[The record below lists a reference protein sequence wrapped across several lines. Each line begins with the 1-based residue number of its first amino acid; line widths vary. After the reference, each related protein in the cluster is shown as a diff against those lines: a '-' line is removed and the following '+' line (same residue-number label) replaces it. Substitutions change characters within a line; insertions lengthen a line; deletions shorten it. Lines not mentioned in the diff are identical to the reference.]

1 MWQRF
6 KIWANAIYAILLV
19 VLLLVVVVVVL
30 CQLEEGSS
38 EQVRLM
44 TFARQ
49 CAKLSRRHE
58 NRMRQM
64 RHAMSTN
71 VKCGNGGASK
81 KKAKKQNKPKMGRSD
96 Y

>member
-6 KIWANAIYAILLV
+6 KIWANAIYAILLA
-19 VLLLVVVVVVL
+19 LLVLVVL
-30 CQLEEGSS
+30 CQLEKGSS

-71 VKCGNGGASK
+71 VKCGNGGASQ
-81 KKAKKQNKPKMGRSD
+81 KQAEK
-96 Y
+96 